1 MGKLEDTKVL
11 EFINKHHEESY
22 ANHVKTQ
29 KKKERRNT
37 IECIMLILAI
47 LTAVLVLGNTIKQEN
62 TKALKNC
69 LKSGHSENYCIRS
82 L

>member
-1 MGKLEDTKVL
+1 MEDKKVL
-11 EFINKHHEESY
+11 EFINNHHEESY
-22 ANHVKTQ
+22 RDFIKTQ

-37 IECIMLILAI
+37 IQCIMLILAI
-47 LTAVLVLGNTIKQEN
+47 LTVVLVLGNTIKQEN

-69 LKSGHSENYCIRS
+69 LKSGHTENYCLRN

>member
-1 MGKLEDTKVL
+1 MEDKKVL

-22 ANHVKTQ
+22 RDFIKTQ
-29 KKKERRNT
+29 KRKERIST
-37 IECIMLILAI
+37 IQCIILILAI

-62 TKALKNC
+62 TKVFKNC
-69 LKSGHSENYCIRS
+69 LKSGHTENYCLRN

>member
-1 MGKLEDTKVL
+1 MEDKKVL
-11 EFINKHHEESY
+11 EFINANHEKSY

-29 KKKERRNT
+29 KRKEIINT
-37 IECIMLILAI
+37 IQCIMLILAI
-47 LTAVLVLGNTIKQEN
+47 LTIVLVLGNTIKQEN

-69 LKSGHSENYCIRS
+69 LKSGHTENYCLRN

>member
-1 MGKLEDTKVL
+1 MEDKKVL

-22 ANHVKTQ
+22 RDFIKTQ
-29 KKKERRNT
+29 KRKERINT
-37 IECIMLILAI
+37 IQCIMLILAI
-47 LTAVLVLGNTIKQEN
+47 LSLILVLGNTIKQEN

-69 LKSGHSENYCIRS
+69 LKSGHTENYCLRN

>member
-1 MGKLEDTKVL
+1 MEDKKVL

-22 ANHVKTQ
+22 RDFIKTQ
-29 KKKERRNT
+29 KRKERRNT
-37 IECIMLILAI
+37 IQCIMLILAI

-62 TKALKNC
+62 TKVFKNC
-69 LKSGHSENYCIRS
+69 LKSGHTENYCLRN